1 MSEKRLVV
9 TIEGKD
15 ALSPTTKA
23 AAKYIT
29 DLGKKANKLD
39 DISAKFNKI
48 ANSSAP
54 MKRQLRDIQK
64 LMGEMNLDGLGDTA
78 IFSEMAQRAGELRD
92 AMSDANQA
100 INAFANDNMKLQAA
114 AQGLSLVASGAS
126 IATGAMGLLGVENE
140 KVEQMILKV
149 QSAMSILNGVQAIA
163 NVLNKDSALM
173 LRLKAIAIKQSTA
186 STTADTVATTAN
198 TVAEGANTA
207 ATTANNVVRKAW
219 NMTVAIGKALLGDW
233 TGLVL
238 VGAAALVT
246 YAMCTEDS
254 TKKNEENAESINR
267 VKEAQSNYT
276 SSLTSSVA
284 QIQGKMRVL
293 ETQYKS
299 LRTEGEKVQ
308 WIKDNKNEFN
318 KLGLSINGVSDA
330 ESVFVNNTPKI
341 IAALTA
347 RAKAI
352 AAQERII
359 DDYKQ
364 MYADLDDVDK
374 RNSVDNG
381 IITFDMPVSVGENIS
396 VKTARNLG
404 IWDGSYAWQKVTQE
418 QYDKL
423 KKTYSNKAQTNW
435 RNDRANTTDKWN
447 TIIQRHT
454 AEMVEAQKAAEEAA
468 KGFEKVTTPTVT
480 DTSGKGNP
488 TAPKKEETP
497 LDPKSLAFA
506 EKKVSELQDQLKKID
521 PTDNDAAAKLQGELK
536 NWQRIVNDRKIALGI
551 EPTIEEGSYNWFDQ
565 QIKELQD
572 RRKLLLSTECDPAAI
587 KGIDDEIK
595 ALSERKRKEGIRI
608 GLEPAEGSIADLENK
623 VQAALDNYKELLDKD
638 VPPAVIQAA
647 LQGVEDANK
656 RLQAKKIEIGVE
668 AVPTIRQ
675 AEVNTHFAKGSI
687 EDKRQSYDNA
697 RSQIDQIKDDFDRGI
712 INYDAAS
719 RQINALNEQLQA
731 LGLKPIE
738 VEFRTNMD
746 VLNEQFDVFS
756 SKVGGVLNGFSALD
770 GIVGSVQSL
779 TQSIEDGAN
788 AWEVFSGV
796 LGIATSVMTTAQAV
810 MEIINLFHAKSA
822 ALQTAEAA
830 ATTASTT
837 ALTAKS
843 AANGVEAGTAAANVA
858 ANKAL
863 EASYLDL
870 AAAAYFAAHA
880 YIPFAGFGIASG
892 FVTSM
897 LATMAGVKA
906 ATLALSAFA
915 DGGIVQGTAF
925 HGDTTLVRAN
935 KGEMILNKAQQANL
949 FNALKSGGVM
959 GGNGVGKVEFAISGS
974 TLKGVLNNYDAK
986 QKKIR

>member
-1 MSEKRLVV
+1 MAEKRLVV
-9 TIEGKD
+9 TVEGKD
-15 ALSPTTKA
+15 ALSPTAKA
-23 AAKYIT
+23 AAKSIT
-29 DLGKKANKLD
+29 DLGNKASKLD
-39 DISAKFNKI
+39 DISNKFNKI
-48 ANSSAP
+48 VNSSAP
-54 MKRQLRDIQK
+54 MKRQLRDLTK
-64 LMGEMNLDGLGDTA
+64 LMAEMNLDGLSDTA
-78 IFSEMAQRAGELRD
+78 LFSEMAQRAGELRD
-92 AMSDANQA
+92 AMADANQA
-100 INAFANDNMKLQAA
+100 INAFADDNMKLQAA
-114 AQGLSLVASGAS
+114 AQGLTLVASGAS
-126 IATGAMGLLGVENE
+126 IATGAMGLLGDENE

-149 QSAMSILNGVQAIA
+149 QSAMSILNGVQSIA

-173 LRLKAIAIKQSTA
+173 LRLKAIAMRQNTA
-186 STTADTVATTAN
+186 TTVADTAATTAN
-198 TVAEGANTA
+198 SVAEGVNTA

-267 VKEAQSNYT
+267 VKEAQNNYT
-276 SSLTSSVA
+276 SQLTSSVA

-299 LRTEGEKVQ
+299 LRTEGEKIQ
-308 WIKDNKNEFN
+308 WIKDNKTEFN

-374 RNSVDNG
+374 RNSVDDG
-381 IITFDMPVSVGENIS
+381 MIKFDMPVHVGENIT
-396 VKTARNLG
+396 VKTARKLG

-418 QYDKL
+418 QYDKI
-423 KKTYSNKAQTNW
+423 KKQQADKARSNW
-435 RNDRANTTDKWN
+435 RNDRANTTSKWDN
-447 TIIQRHT
+447 IIQRHT

-468 KGFEKVTTPTVT
+468 KGFEKVTTPTTT
-480 DTSGKGNP
+480 DTSGKGKPN
-488 TAPKKEETP
+488 TTKKDEKP
-497 LDPKSLAFA
+497 LDPKSLAYA
-506 EKKVSELQDQLKKID
+506 EKQVSELQDKLKKID
-521 PTDNDAAAKLQGELK
+521 PTDTDASAKLQAELK

-572 RRKLLLSTECDPAAI
+572 RRKLLLSTECDPASI

-608 GLEPAEGSIADLENK
+608 GLEPTEGSIADLENK
-623 VQAALDNYKELLDKD
+623 VQTALDNYKELLDKD
-638 VPPAVIQAA
+638 VPPAMIQAA
-647 LQGVEDANK
+647 LKGVDDANK
-656 RLQAKKIEIGVE
+656 RLQAKKIEVGIEVQ
-668 AVPTIRQ
+668 PTIRKV
-675 AEVNTHFAKGSI
+675 EDNTNFTKGSI

-697 RSQIDQIKDDFDRGI
+697 KSQIDQIKDDYDKGI
-712 INYDAAS
+712 INYDVAS
-719 RQINALNEQLQA
+719 RQIKAINDQLQA
-731 LGLKPIE
+731 LGLKPIT
-738 VEFRTNMD
+738 VEFRTNLD
-746 VLNEQFDVFS
+746 VLNEQFDRFS
-756 SKVGGVLNGFSALD
+756 GKVGGVLNGFSSLD
-770 GIVGSVQSL
+770 GIVGSITAL
-779 TQSIEDGAN
+779 NQSIEDGAN

-796 LGIATSVMTTAQAV
+796 IGVATSVMSTAQAV
-810 MEIINLFHAKSA
+810 MEIINLFHAKSV
-822 ALQTAEAA
+822 ALQTAEAG
-830 ATTASTT
+830 ATTAATT

-843 AANGVEAGTAAANVA
+843 AANGVEAGTAAANIA

-880 YIPFAGFGIASG
+880 YIPFAGFGIGAG

-897 LATMAGVKA
+897 LSTMATVKA

-949 FNALKSGGVM
+949 FNALKNGGAI
-959 GGNGVGKVEFAISGS
+959 GGNGGGKVEFSISGQN
-974 TLKGVLNNYDAK
+974 LKGVLNNYDAK

>member
-23 AAKYIT
+23 AAKSIT
-29 DLGKKANKLD
+29 DLGNKANKLD

-64 LMGEMNLDGLGDTA
+64 LMGEMNLDGLSDTA
-78 IFSEMAQRAGELRD
+78 IFSEMAQRAGELKD

-100 INAFANDNMKLQAA
+100 IAAFANDNMKLQAA

-173 LRLKAIAIKQSTA
+173 LRLKAIAMRNSTA

-267 VKEAQSNYT
+267 VKEAQNNYT

-299 LRTEGEKVQ
+299 LRTEGEKIQ
-308 WIKDNKNEFN
+308 WIKDNKTEFN

-352 AAQERII
+352 AAQERIV

-364 MYADLDDVDK
+364 MYADLDDVDQ
-374 RNSVDNG
+374 RNSVSDG
-381 IITFDMPVSVGENIS
+381 MIKFDMPVSVGETIT
-396 VKTARNLG
+396 VKTARKLG
-404 IWDGSYAWQKVTQE
+404 IHDGSYAWQTVTQE

-423 KKTYSNKAQTNW
+423 KKIYSQKAQTNW
-435 RNDRANTTDKWN
+435 RNDRANTQQKWDN
-447 TIIQRHT
+447 IIQRHT

-468 KGFEKVTTPTVT
+468 KGFEKVTTPTT
-480 DTSGKGNP
+480 DTSGKNKP
-488 TAPKKEETP
+488 TTPKKDETP
-497 LDPKSLAFA
+497 LDPKSLAYA
-506 EKKVSELQDQLKKID
+506 EKQVSELQDQLKKID
-521 PTDNDAAAKLQGELK
+521 PTDTDAAAKLQAELK

-551 EPTIEEGSYNWFDQ
+551 EPMLEENSYNWFDQ

-595 ALSERKRKEGIRI
+595 KLSERKRKEGIRI

-638 VPPAVIQAA
+638 VPPAMIQAA
-647 LQGVEDANK
+647 LKGVEDANK
-656 RLQAKKIEIGVE
+656 RLQAKKIEVGIEV
-668 AVPTIRQ
+668 VPTIRK
-675 AEVNTHFAKGSI
+675 AEENANFTKGSI

-697 RSQIDQIKDDFDRGI
+697 KSQIDQIKDDFDKGI
-712 INYDAAS
+712 INYDSAS
-719 RQINALNEQLQA
+719 RQIKAINDQLQA
-731 LGLKPIE
+731 LGLKPIT
-738 VEFRTNMD
+738 VEFRTNLD
-746 VLNEQFDVFS
+746 VLNEQFDMFNG
-756 SKVGGVLNGFSALD
+756 KVSGVLNGFSSLD

-796 LGIATSVMTTAQAV
+796 IGIATSVMSTAQAV

-822 ALQTAEAA
+822 ALQTTEAA
-830 ATTASTT
+830 ATTAATA

-843 AANGVEAGTAAANVA
+843 AADGVEAGTAAANIA

-880 YIPFAGFGIASG
+880 YIPFAGFGIGAG

-897 LATMAGVKA
+897 LATMASVKA

-949 FNALKSGGVM
+949 FNMLKNGGV
-959 GGNGVGKVEFAISGS
+959 GGNNGGGKVEFEISGS
-974 TLKGVLNNYDAK
+974 KLKGVLSNYDAK